1 MKRTPS
7 QHQPGAVG
15 TVFTPKDGAH
25 AMSKNLWIRN
35 RRAARVRWPEQM
47 SGQAIRALRD
57 LTDGYRFSLGLG
69 DLLFLD
75 GAWYIT
81 HAGLLRLAR
90 RNGCRG
96 IRVRPL
102 REFCDPT
109 SNRWVFKA
117 TVYKSRK
124 SKGFVSYG
132 DADLSNVSPIARG
145 AETRVAATGA
155 AGIYPFPV
163 TIQSMLLP
171 NRFFKRTRESS
182 DGAAAPLSY
191 RESCPC
197 VTPSRLANSVW
208 FSFPRKLRIRFPISL
223 RSTKSPPRLGR
234 PLIFLLTLC
243 VSRILLLLIKALPR
257 HHVCE
262 APSQIWGQA

>member
-1 MKRTPS
+1 MANTS
-7 QHQPGAVG
+7 TALQ
-15 TVFTPKDGAH
+15 
-25 AMSKNLWIRN
+25 
-35 RRAARVRWPEQM
+35 
-47 SGQAIRALRD
+47 ALRKLLRLNARLAKESWGPLPRTTLSA
-57 LTDGYRFSLGLG
+57 LTEMTKAYGFSVGLG
-69 DLLFLD
+69 DLQHL
-75 GAWYIT
+75 GGRWYVT

-96 IRVRPL
+96 IRVQPL
-102 REFCDPT
+102 REFCDQT
-109 SNRWVFKA
+109 ANRWVLA
-117 TVYKSRK
+117 
-124 SKGFVSYG
+124 
-132 DADLSNVSPIARG
+132 
-145 AETRVAATGA
+145 
-155 AGIYPFPV
+155 IYPLPV
-163 TIQSMLLP
+163 MIQSMLLP

-243 VSRILLLLIKALPR
+243 VSRILLLLIKAWAG
-257 HHVCE
+257 HHVCK
-262 APSQIWGQA
+262 APSQIWRRA